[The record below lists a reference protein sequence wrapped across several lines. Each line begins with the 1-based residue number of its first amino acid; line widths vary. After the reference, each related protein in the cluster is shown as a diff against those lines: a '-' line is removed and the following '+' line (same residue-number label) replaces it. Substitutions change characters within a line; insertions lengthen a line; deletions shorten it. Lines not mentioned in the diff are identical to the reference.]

1 MRNQLP
7 LPMNPQGQVC
17 PKAGCGASGRIGVHS
32 HQERRYKCHV
42 CGGTFSERVNTPLYG
57 LKHPVELVVLVLTL
71 LAYGCPVV
79 AIVKA
84 MALDERTVRLWLER
98 AGEHG
103 QAIQAALLSRGDLP
117 LVQVQ
122 SDEIRVVRRAGVA
135 WMATAMEVFSRF
147 FLWGEVAPRR
157 DEGLIRRLV
166 AAVKRGAGA
175 QPRALLWCC
184 DGLGSYATAIKRCF
198 ITRERSGRRG
208 RPRHRLWPEL
218 HLVQL
223 IKSSLPHV
231 GAPTHRLVCGRWQGV
246 QAMLLASQLF
256 SAKVNTAFIERLNAT
271 FRERLPSL
279 VRRKRAPAHLTTR
292 LTHEMFWC
300 GTVYNF
306 VDLHRAVD
314 GTPAMALGIT
324 QHPWSVERLLRT
336 SPPYFLLHDS
346 L

>member
-1 MRNQLP
+1 MQNQLP

-32 HQERRYKCHV
+32 HSERRYKCHA

-57 LKHPVELVVLVLTL
+57 LKQPVGLVVIVLTL

-84 MALDERTVRLWLER
+84 MGLDERTVRLWLER

-103 QAIQAALLSRGDLP
+103 QAIHETVLSRGDLP

-122 SDEIRVVRRAGVA
+122 SDEIRVVRREGVA

-147 FLWGEVAPRR
+147 FLWGEVAPQR

-166 AAVKRGAGA
+166 AAVKRGAGEL
-175 QPRALLWCC
+175 PRALLWCC
-184 DGLGSYATAIKRCF
+184 DGLSSYATAIKRTF
-198 ITRERSGRRG
+198 ITRERTGKPG
-208 RPRHRLWPEL
+208 RPRHLLWPEL

-223 IKSSLPHV
+223 IKSSLQRV
-231 GAPTHRLVCGRWQGV
+231 GAPTHRLVCGTWQGV
-246 QAMLLASQLF
+246 HEMLFVSQLF

-279 VRRKRAPAHLTTR
+279 VRRKRAPARLVSR
-292 LTHEMFWC
+292 LTHEMFWV

-306 VDLHRAVD
+306 VDTHSALD

-324 QHPWSVERLLRT
+324 QQPWSVERLLRT